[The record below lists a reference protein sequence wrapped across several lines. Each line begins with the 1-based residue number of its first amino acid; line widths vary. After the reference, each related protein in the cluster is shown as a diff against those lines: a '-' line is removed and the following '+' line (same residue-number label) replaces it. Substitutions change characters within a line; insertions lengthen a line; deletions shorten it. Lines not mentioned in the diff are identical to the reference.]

1 MKISPATLNVLK
13 NFASI
18 NSSIVVEKGS
28 VLKTISALGN
38 IMATA
43 VVPETFEAPFAI
55 YDLGQFLGAVSLFD
69 DPDFEFHQSFVK
81 ISSGNRSIRYF
92 YSDPSLI
99 KSVGEKKVTLP
110 SRDVEF
116 NLSDNQLG
124 GLLKAASVLQV
135 PEIAVLS
142 DGKSKSRIVAI
153 DSKQSTSNEFN
164 ITVDHESDKSFA
176 FYFKS
181 ENLKLIT
188 GDYAV
193 AICARGISEYKNT
206 KQDVTYW
213 IAIEANSKASK

>member
-1 MKISPATLNVLK
+1 MKISAATLNVLK

-18 NSSIVVEKGS
+18 NSSIVVQPGS
-28 VLKTISALGN
+28 QLKTISALGN

-43 VVPETFEAPFAI
+43 NVPETFETGFAI

-69 DPDFEFHQSFVK
+69 DPEFEFNTSFVK

-99 KSVGEKKVTLP
+99 KSVGEKQVKLP
-110 SRDVEF
+110 TRDVEF
-116 NLSDNQLG
+116 ELSDNQLG
-124 GLLKAASVLQV
+124 ALLKAASVLQV

-142 DGKSKSRIVAI
+142 NGKEKSRIVAVN
-153 DSKQSTSNEFN
+153 SKESTSNEFN
-164 ITVDHESDKSFA
+164 ITVDHESDKTFA

-181 ENLKLIT
+181 ENLKLIS
-188 GDYAV
+188 GDYQV
-193 AICARGISEYKNT
+193 AICSRGISEYKNT

-213 IAIEANSKASK
+213 IAIEANSKSEK